1 MKGEVLSMNPQ
12 ISSPPPPEYTVSLR
26 VFIDDWK
33 RRSKRRV
40 LKKPQGFLESSVCR
54 AFTISAADSKAEWIC
69 QSNVDYLPFLSGQK
83 GWLWEKRAEM
93 FVFTNGIFKL
103 ESYFSGLVAMTRD
116 ISSFLARGLM
126 VPLLPQVLL
135 VLPIISHST
144 GLAVWS
150 LAFMAV

>member
-1 MKGEVLSMNPQ
+1 M
-12 ISSPPPPEYTVSLR
+12 T
-26 VFIDDWK
+26 FCID
-33 RRSKRRV
+33 RIV
-40 LKKPQGFLESSVCR
+40 
-54 AFTISAADSKAEWIC
+54 T
-69 QSNVDYLPFLSGQK
+69 
-83 GWLWEKRAEM
+83 
-93 FVFTNGIFKL
+93 L
-103 ESYFSGLVAMTRD
+103 ESYSSVLAAVTSD

>member
-1 MKGEVLSMNPQ
+1 MIERDAQSACFKEAPGF
-12 ISSPPPPEYTVSLR
+12 PPLFCLQSLR
-26 VFIDDWK
+26 SLLLIPGPSESARAAPTIFPFCLAKTVDFYEEETEKIFCID
-33 RRSKRRV
+33 RIV
-40 LKKPQGFLESSVCR
+40 
-54 AFTISAADSKAEWIC
+54 I
-69 QSNVDYLPFLSGQK
+69 
-83 GWLWEKRAEM
+83 
-93 FVFTNGIFKL
+93 L
-103 ESYFSGLVAMTRD
+103 ESYSSVLVAVTSD

>member
-1 MKGEVLSMNPQ
+1 M
-12 ISSPPPPEYTVSLR
+12 
-26 VFIDDWK
+26 
-33 RRSKRRV
+33 
-40 LKKPQGFLESSVCR
+40 
-54 AFTISAADSKAEWIC
+54 
-69 QSNVDYLPFLSGQK
+69 
-83 GWLWEKRAEM
+83 
-93 FVFTNGIFKL
+93 IFCKDRIVIL
-103 ESYFSGLVAMTRD
+103 ESYSSVLVAVTSD

>member
-1 MKGEVLSMNPQ
+1 M
-12 ISSPPPPEYTVSLR
+12 IF
-26 VFIDDWK
+26 FI
-33 RRSKRRV
+33 
-40 LKKPQGFLESSVCR
+40 
-54 AFTISAADSKAEWIC
+54 
-69 QSNVDYLPFLSGQK
+69 
-83 GWLWEKRAEM
+83 
-93 FVFTNGIFKL
+93 NGIFIL
-103 ESYFSGLVAMTRD
+103 ESYFSVLVAVTRD